1 MNARPIDAAEGYRLF
16 QRANGVATL
25 DEINEYLRGLDL
37 REVSPRMLVHYRRLY
52 RHGYSS
58 YIPINRLDIALAG
71 GDAWS
76 DELQAR
82 YPEVAQPTDAEA
94 IWNGQVRRVRVLSLG
109 VSTATITGDD
119 VPGAGRPVVL
129 RLLTTGI
136 ERAGTVS
143 RSDPH
148 TGLFHVA
155 FDPYTSVPLAPS
167 DSPVT
172 ASLRI
177 ELPEGAQNLA
187 AIADV
192 VLSLDRFLVRADP
205 SRTSLTRVLS
215 FTMESPIDVVIVGND
230 LLQGALVVLGAVV
243 LLRKQWHEGTKAK
256 YEAEGISI
264 NNEQRVANAQKEADD
279 DLKKAFQQEVE
290 EAEAPLLE
298 SLAQP
303 ELPLGEPDSRER
315 RQLSDAAQAAVD
327 MPPSV
332 EIESPDES
340 DHGAS
345 EQTDPE
351 REEPA

>member
-16 QRANGVATL
+16 QRAHGTVTL

-37 REVSPRMLVHYRRLY
+37 REVSPRMLVHYQRLY

-71 GDAWS
+71 EDAWS

-82 YPEVAQPTDAEA
+82 YPETAQPTAAEI
-94 IWNGQVRRVRVLSLG
+94 IWDRRVRDVQVLSLG
-109 VSTATITGDD
+109 ISTATITGDEI
-119 VPGAGRPVVL
+119 PRAGLPVVL

-148 TGLFHVA
+148 TGRFHIA
-155 FDPYTSVPLAPS
+155 FDPYTSVPLAPE

-172 ASLRI
+172 ASLRV
-177 ELPEGAQNLA
+177 ELPEDAENLV

-205 SRTSLTRVLS
+205 SRTSLTRVRS
-215 FTMESPIDVVIVGND
+215 FTMESPIDIVIAGGE
-230 LLQGALVVLGAVV
+230 LLRPALVLLGAVI
-243 LLRKQWHEGTKAK
+243 LLRKQWYGGTKAK
-256 YEAEGISI
+256 YEARNIRLDT
-264 NNEQRVANAQKEADD
+264 EQRTANAQAEADAA
-279 DLKKAFQQEVE
+279 LKKQFQKEVRQP
-290 EAEAPLLE
+290 EAPLLK
-298 SLAQP
+298 SIAQP
-303 ELPLGEPDSRER
+303 GLPLGDPDSIK
-315 RQLSDAAQAAVD
+315 RQRLSDAAQAAVD

-332 EIESPDES
+332 EIDPLETPDG
-340 DHGAS
+340 HPPG
-345 EQTDPE
+345 QTDSHV
-351 REEPA
+351 